1 MKALTIALLSVSL
14 LLCLIGLSL
23 QNPEKLKAAQYRAFN
38 RLENMANLKGA
49 SAEFKD
55 AVLKAR
61 IYQSDAETTR
71 GLGRPL
77 LWLGLGMNLI
87 ALIVAMFE
95 WRNRTNQPSALTGDD
110 RTQP

>member
-1 MKALTIALLSVSL
+1 
-14 LLCLIGLSL
+14 
-23 QNPEKLKAAQYRAFN
+23 
-38 RLENMANLKGA
+38 MADLKGA
-49 SAEFKD
+49 SADFKD

-95 WRNRTNQPSALTGDD
+95 WKNRTNQPKALTSTN
-110 RTQP
+110 RPQA